1 MDISEESFILNLGI
15 HIRKLRDK
23 KNMSQQDLANDSGI
37 TKSQIA
43 RIERAEINTTVKTL
57 IKIANALEIEPKEL
71 LNFNNKIYLTIK
83 DNGKGFAY
91 DPFQENEGIGLSN
104 IRSRIQFLKGTVD
117 FDSAPGKGTLVAIHV
132 PHQVNV

>member
-43 RIERAEINTTVKTL
+43 RIERAEINTIGTSVKGS
-57 IKIANALEIEPKEL
+57 IC
-71 LNFNNKIYLTIK
+71 
-83 DNGKGFAY
+83 
-91 DPFQENEGIGLSN
+91 
-104 IRSRIQFLKGTVD
+104 
-117 FDSAPGKGTLVAIHV
+117 
-132 PHQVNV
+132 